1 LRDDDGKI
9 IKMKK
14 VSKTDE
20 KSVQLLMDVYPVMIN
35 ITSQINTNNDKNKKC
50 EYLYIKNENTILNK
64 LYTFNLLYQSVCK
77 AYC

>member
-1 LRDDDGKI
+1 
-9 IKMKK
+9 MKK